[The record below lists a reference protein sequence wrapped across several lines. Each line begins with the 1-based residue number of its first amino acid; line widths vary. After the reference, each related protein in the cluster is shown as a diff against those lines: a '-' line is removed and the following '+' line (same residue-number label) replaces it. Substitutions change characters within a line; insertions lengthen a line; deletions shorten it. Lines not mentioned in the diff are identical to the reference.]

1 MPLALSVYSTEQAEA
16 AMEVGYE
23 SISFA
28 DQDESLFSFTP
39 PAGTEIVDLNAIE
52 EQKQDLEM
60 WMDMDEMESLEEKP
74 EPVMIG
80 EGWDTVVHMPA
91 GDKALEEMG
100 GQLLQSLMTP
110 VAGGMLLSTPLMNV
124 FMTDS
129 GDVYAGAVSVQHL
142 FDTAK

>member
-1 MPLALSVYSTEQAEA
+1 
-16 AMEVGYE
+16 
-23 SISFA
+23 
-28 DQDESLFSFTP
+28 
-39 PAGTEIVDLNAIE
+39 
-52 EQKQDLEM
+52 
-60 WMDMDEMESLEEKP
+60 MDMEEMESLEEKP

-91 GDKALEEMG
+91 GEKTLEEMG

>member
-1 MPLALSVYSTEQAEA
+1 
-16 AMEVGYE
+16 
-23 SISFA
+23 
-28 DQDESLFSFTP
+28 
-39 PAGTEIVDLNAIE
+39 
-52 EQKQDLEM
+52 
-60 WMDMDEMESLEEKP
+60 
-74 EPVMIG
+74 
-80 EGWDTVVHMPA
+80 
-91 GDKALEEMG
+91 MG